1 MGKDNRQTVS
11 EIEQT
16 REDLARKVDLLVDQA
31 KVEAAE
37 LGKKLAIAAV
47 AIAGIFVLGIVAKR
61 VVED

>member
-1 MGKDNRQTVS
+1 MS